1 MRLNWLLGLA
11 AWFVD
16 MEMRRTENNLGLM
29 DQIFELAEI

>member
-1 MRLNWLLGLA
+1 MRSNWLIGLA

-16 MEMRRTENNLGLM
+16 MEMRRTENSLGLM